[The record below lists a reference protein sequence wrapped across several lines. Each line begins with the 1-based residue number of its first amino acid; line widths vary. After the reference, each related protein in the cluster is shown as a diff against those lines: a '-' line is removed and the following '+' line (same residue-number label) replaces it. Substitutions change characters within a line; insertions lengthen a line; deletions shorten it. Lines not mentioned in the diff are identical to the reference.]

1 MRVIIS
7 LAAIFFK
14 PLNQPQ
20 RNPAPPC
27 CTLQWREFV
36 IRHVIGFFDSARGH
50 WQNHAMP
57 RGRRKNRT
65 ASEEIAAVIQWAEQQ
80 GFDHVSAIA
89 ALRHQPRTETVLGAI
104 QWADSQGFHNIAA
117 ALRAR
122 ALPADL
128 S

>member
-36 IRHVIGFFDSARGH
+36 IRHVIGFFDSAPRSLAESR
-50 WQNHAMP
+50 HAK
-57 RGRRKNRT
+57 RQT
-65 ASEEIAAVIQWAEQQ
+65 QEQ
-80 GFDHVSAIA
+80 
-89 ALRHQPRTETVLGAI
+89 
-104 QWADSQGFHNIAA
+104 DS
-117 ALRAR
+117 
-122 ALPADL
+122 
-128 S
+128 